1 MAQIMNLNRARRAKV
16 SLLTFFIHK
25 KSGKRIPIPR
35 HSEIENKLVKDI
47 LKEIPKD

>member
-1 MAQIMNLNRARRAKV
+1 MLAEHGVYFDHNGSNHAI
-16 SLLTFFIHK
+16 FIHK
-25 KSGKRIPIPR
+25 KSGKKIPIPR